1 MKKINTPIC
10 DFVRRYAESQASRW
24 HMPGHKGA
32 GTLGIEALDITEI
45 SGADSLYEADG
56 IIKESEEI
64 ASSLFGAHT
73 FYSTE
78 GSSQCIRAMLHLAKT
93 QAQLQK
99 KHPLVWATRN
109 VHRTF
114 LSAVALLN
122 IDVEWLCENG
132 KSYLSCS
139 LSPDDLEQRLQTAEV
154 LPSALYLTSPDYLG
168 NVADIASLAVVCHRW
183 GVLLLVDCAHGA
195 YLRFLP
201 SSLYPTDLGADMC
214 CSSAHK
220 TLPVLTGGAY
230 LHIAKN
236 ADANML
242 GAAKDALSLFGSTSP
257 SYLILQSL
265 DAANAYLAENCRQNL
280 ARTVA
285 RLDELKKRL
294 ALHGYQLVGNEPL
307 KITLAAKSFGYTGVE
322 IATHL
327 RENGIECEFA
337 DNDFV
342 VLMPST
348 DMGAKELT
356 HLEMVAASL
365 PKKEPITAAPPT
377 PAKAEHALRIR
388 YALLWLSE
396 TVAIEDSVGR
406 ILASPSVSCP
416 PAVPIVMCGERI
428 DEVAVSAFRY
438 YGVEKV
444 RVVIELDTYGELF
457 IEELS

>member
-10 DFVRRYAESQASRW
+10 DFVRRYAESQALRW

-56 IIKESEEI
+56 IIKESEET

-93 QAQLQK
+93 HAWRQK

-114 LSAVALLN
+114 LSAVAILDMN
-122 IDVEWLCENG
+122 VEWLYGSTE
-132 KSYLSCS
+132 SYLSCT
-139 LSPDDLEQRLQTAEV
+139 LSPDDLEQMLKEATIM
-154 LPSALYLTSPDYLG
+154 PSALYLTSPDYLG
-168 NVADIASLAVVCHRW
+168 NVADIASLAEVCHRW

-294 ALHGYQLVGNEPL
+294 ALYGYQLVGNEPL
-307 KITLAAKSFGYTGVE
+307 KITLATKSFGYTG
-322 IATHL
+322 IDFASHL
-327 RENGIECEFA
+327 RENSIECEFA

-342 VLMPST
+342 VLMPAT
-348 DMGAKELT
+348 DVGTEELA
-356 HLEMVAASL
+356 HLEMIATSL
-365 PKKEPITAAPPT
+365 PKKSPITIAPPT
-377 PAKAEHALRIR
+377 PAKAECALRIR
-388 YALLWLSE
+388 YALLWPSE
-396 TVAIEDSVGR
+396 TVAVEDSVGR

-428 DEVAVSAFRY
+428 DEAAVRAFRY
-438 YGVEKV
+438 YGVEKL
-444 RVVIELDTYGELF
+444 RVVIELDKHLDK
-457 IEELS
+457 L

>member
-10 DFVRRYAESQASRW
+10 DFVRNYNESKTMRM
-24 HMPGHKGA
+24 HMPGHKGK
-32 GTLGIEALDITEI
+32 GTLGIEGLDITEVM
-45 SGADSLYEADG
+45 GADSLYEADG
-56 IIKESEEI
+56 IIKESEEN
-64 ASSLFGAHT
+64 ASSLFDAYT

-93 QAQLQK
+93 QAWIEK
-99 KHPLVWATRN
+99 KHLFVWATRN
-109 VHRTF
+109 AHKTF

-122 IDVEWLCENG
+122 IDIEWLYGTGEE
-132 KSYLSCS
+132 SYLSAS
-139 LSPDDLEQRLQTAEV
+139 LSPLELEQKLQAATN
-154 LPSALYLTSPDYLG
+154 LPTALYLTSPDYLG
-168 NVADIASLAVVCHRW
+168 NVADIASIAEVCHRY

-195 YLRFLP
+195 YLKFLET
-201 SSLYPTDLGADMC
+201 SLYPTDLGADMC

-230 LHIAKN
+230 LHINKN
-236 ADANML
+236 AAASILD
-242 GAAKDALSLFGSTSP
+242 AAKSALALFGSTSP

-265 DAANAYLAENCRQNL
+265 DAANAYLAKDCRESL

-285 RLDELKKRL
+285 QLDELKKRL

-307 KITLAAKSFGYTGVE
+307 KITLATKSFGYTGVE

-337 DNDFV
+337 DQDFV
-342 VLMPST
+342 VLMPPT
-348 DMGAKELT
+348 DVGADELA
-356 HLEMVAASL
+356 HLEMVATSL
-365 PKKEPITAAPPT
+365 PQKEPITIAPPT
-377 PAKAEHALRIR
+377 LAKSESALRIA
-388 YALLWLSE
+388 YALLWPSE
-396 TVAIEDSVGR
+396 TVAVEDSVGR

-428 DEVAVSAFRY
+428 DEAAVRAFRY

-444 RVVIELDTYGELF
+444 RVVIELDKHLDK
-457 IEELS
+457 L

>member
-1 MKKINTPIC
+1 MKKITTPIC
-10 DFVRRYAESQASRW
+10 DFVRGYAESKKTRM
-24 HMPGHKGA
+24 HMPGHKGS
-32 GTLGIEALDITEI
+32 GVLGIETFDITEI

-56 IIKESEEI
+56 IIKESEEN
-64 ASSLFGAHT
+64 ASTLFGAHT

-93 QAQLQK
+93 QAWLQK
-99 KHPLVWATRN
+99 KHPYVWAARN
-109 VHRTF
+109 AHKAF
-114 LSAVALLN
+114 LSAAALLN
-122 IDVEWLCENG
+122 MDVEWLYGSDEE
-132 KSYLSCS
+132 SYLSCS
-139 LSPDDLEQRLQTAEV
+139 LAPTVLEQMLGNATV

-168 NVADIASLAVVCHRW
+168 NVADISAIAEVCHRY

-195 YLRFLP
+195 YLKFLE

-230 LHIAKN
+230 LHLSKN
-236 ADANML
+236 IDANTL
-242 GAAKDALSLFGSTSP
+242 DAAKKALALFGSTSP

-265 DAANAYLAENCRQNL
+265 DAANAYLANDCRENL
-280 ARTVA
+280 SRTVA

-307 KITLAAKSFGYTGVE
+307 KITIATKSFGYTGVDFAE
-322 IATHL
+322 HL

-348 DMGAKELT
+348 DIGTDELA
-356 HLEMVAASL
+356 HLEMAATSL
-365 PKKEPITAAPPT
+365 PQKEPMTITPP
-377 PAKAEHALRIR
+377 ALARSERALRIC
-388 YALLWLSE
+388 YALLWPSE
-396 TVAIEDSVGR
+396 TVTVEDSIGR
-406 ILASPSVSCP
+406 VLASPSVSCP

-428 DEVAVSAFRY
+428 DEDAVSAFRY
-438 YGVEKV
+438 YGVQKV
-444 RVVIELDTYGELF
+444 RVVIELDKHLDK
-457 IEELS
+457 L

>member
-1 MKKINTPIC
+1 M
-10 DFVRRYAESQASRW
+10 
-24 HMPGHKGA
+24 
-32 GTLGIEALDITEI
+32 LGVEYLDITEI
-45 SGADSLYEADG
+45 AGADSLYEAEG
-56 IIKESEEI
+56 IIRESEEI

-93 QAQLQK
+93 QAWMQK

-109 VHRTF
+109 VHKTF
-114 LSAVALLN
+114 LSAVALLDL
-122 IDVEWLCENG
+122 DVHWLYGSTE
-132 KSYLSCS
+132 SYLSCT
-139 LSPDDLEQRLQTAEV
+139 LSPNELEQMLGTAAI
-154 LPSALYLTSPDYLG
+154 LPTALYLTSPDYLG
-168 NVADIASLAVVCHRW
+168 NVADIASLAEVCHRY

-201 SSLYPTDLGADMC
+201 TSLYPTDLGADMC

-242 GAAKDALSLFGSTSP
+242 GGAKDALALFGSTSP

-265 DAANAYLAENCRQNL
+265 DAANAYLAENCRENL

-307 KITLAAKSFGYTGVE
+307 KITLATKSFGYTGIE
-322 IATHL
+322 IAEHL
-327 RENGIECEFA
+327 RKNGMECEFA

-342 VLMPST
+342 VLMSAT
-348 DMGAKELT
+348 DVGTDELA
-356 HLEMVAASL
+356 HLEMILTSL
-365 PKKEPITAAPPT
+365 PKKEPITVTPPV
-377 PAKAEHALRIR
+377 PAKAERVLRIR
-388 YALLWLSE
+388 YALLSPSE
-396 TVAIEDSVGR
+396 TVAVEDSVGR

-428 DEVAVSAFRY
+428 DDAAVKAFRY
-438 YGVEKV
+438 YGVEKL
-444 RVVIELDTYGELF
+444 RVVIE
-457 IEELS
+457 